1 MLNGI
6 YRVIHYHIVYNSKK
20 KKKKIVSTDKGP
32 EE

>member
-20 KKKKIVSTDKGP
+20 KMKTVSADKGP
-32 EE
+32 DE